1 MNMLREIIGGLL
13 KMFVGDA
20 WLAAGT
26 VAVVLLTGLLLEA
39 GAVRPLTAGAFL
51 FLGCEVVLL
60 VSVVLSGRRH
70 RFR

>member
-1 MNMLREIIGGLL
+1 MNMLREVFVGLRN
-13 KMFVGDA
+13 MFVGDA

-26 VAVVLLTGLLLEA
+26 LAVVLLTGLLLET
-39 GAVRPLTAGAFL
+39 GAVRPLTGGAFL

-60 VSVVLSGRRH
+60 VSVVLSARRH